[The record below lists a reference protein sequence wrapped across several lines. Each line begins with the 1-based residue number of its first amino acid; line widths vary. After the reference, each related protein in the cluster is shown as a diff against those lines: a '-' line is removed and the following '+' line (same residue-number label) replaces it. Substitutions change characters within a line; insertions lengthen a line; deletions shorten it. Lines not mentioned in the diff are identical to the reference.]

1 MKLFNKLNHVAI
13 IMDGNA
19 RWAKKKKIKRSEGY
33 KKGLDKIEDILNIC
47 IEKKIKNLTLFA
59 LSSENIRRSNI
70 NIIFNTIYDNLNNF
84 LISITENNAIK
95 VRVFGSKKN
104 LPKRI
109 LKIIDKVECSTKKN
123 QKIYLNIAFNYG
135 SKDELIQCFNNL
147 LMKKTNTN
155 FLINEKKIRENLYI
169 SDMPDPDI
177 LIRTGGFQRL
187 SNFLL
192 FQLSYTELFFTK
204 TLWPDITKKEIL
216 KIFDKYN
223 SIERKYGL

>member
-1 MKLFNKLNHVAI
+1 
-13 IMDGNA
+13 MDGNA

-147 LMKKTNTN
+147 LIKKTNTN

>member
-147 LMKKTNTN
+147 LIKKTNTN